1 MKVIAIITLQVDGKT
16 ILPGKSVDI
25 ANEEA
30 QSLIDR
36 GFAQSATKE
45 TTAAPE
51 TSKTPPPPP
60 PPPASLDDIIEA
72 IDQLNPETD
81 FAQSGKPKVEAIE
94 AVLGQN
100 INADTRDKAWELYQ
114 KEVDTNDGGGD
125 GNGDDDQ
132 TNGSGDDV
140 QE

>member
-1 MKVIAIITLQVDGKT
+1 MKITAIITLHVDGKI

-25 ANEEA
+25 SDEEA

-36 GFAQSATKE
+36 GFAQSATKA
-45 TTAAPE
+45 TAAPE
-51 TSKTPPPPP
+51 TSKTPPP

-81 FAQSGKPKVEAIE
+81 FAKSGKPKVEAIE

-132 TNGSGDDV
+132 TNGSGYDV

>member
-1 MKVIAIITLQVDGKT
+1 MKITAIITLHVDGKT
-16 ILPGKSVDI
+16 ILPGKSVDV

-36 GFAQSATKE
+36 GFAQSATKA
-45 TTAAPE
+45 TAAPE

-60 PPPASLDDIIEA
+60 PSASLDDIIEA

-81 FAQSGKPKVEAIE
+81 FAKNGKPKVEAIE

-100 INADTRDKAWELYQ
+100 IDAEARDKAWELYQ

-125 GNGDDDQ
+125 DDQ

>member
-1 MKVIAIITLQVDGKT
+1 MKVIAVITLQVDGKT
-16 ILPGKSVDI
+16 ILPGKSVDV
-25 ANEEA
+25 ASEEA

-36 GFAQSATKE
+36 GFAQSATKA
-45 TTAAPE
+45 TAAPE
-51 TSKTPPPPP
+51 TSKTP

-81 FAQSGKPKVEAIE
+81 FVKSGKPKVEAIE

-100 INADTRDKAWELYQ
+100 ISADTRDKAWELYQ
-114 KEVDTNDGGGD
+114 KEVDTTNDGGGD

>member
-16 ILPGKSVDI
+16 ILPGKSVDV
-25 ANEEA
+25 ASEEA

-51 TSKTPPPPP
+51 TSKTPPPPL

-72 IDQLNPETD
+72 IEILNPEND
-81 FAQSGKPKVEAIE
+81 FAKNGKPKVEAIE
-94 AVLGQN
+94 AVLGEN
-100 INADTRDKAWELYQ
+100 IDAEARDKAWELYQ
-114 KEVDTNDGGGD
+114 KELEADEAS
-125 GNGDDDQ
+125 GN
-132 TNGSGDDV
+132 DV

>member
-16 ILPGKSVDI
+16 IFPGKSVDV

-36 GFAQSATKE
+36 GFAQSATKT

-60 PPPASLDDIIEA
+60 PLSASLDDIIEA
-72 IDQLNPETD
+72 IEILNPETD
-81 FAQSGKPKVEAIE
+81 FAKNGKPKVEAIE
-94 AVLGQN
+94 AVLGEN
-100 INADTRDKAWELYQ
+100 IDAEARDKAWELYQ
-114 KEVDTNDGGGD
+114 KELEADEA
-125 GNGDDDQ
+125 
-132 TNGSGDDV
+132 SGDDV

>member
-1 MKVIAIITLQVDGKT
+1 MKIIAVITLQVDGKT
-16 ILPGKSVDI
+16 ILPGKSVDV
-25 ANEEA
+25 ASEEA
-30 QSLIDR
+30 QSLIER
-36 GFAQSATKE
+36 GFAQSATK

-51 TSKTPPPPP
+51 TSKTPPSPPP
-60 PPPASLDDIIEA
+60 PSASLDDIIEA

-81 FAQSGKPKVEAIE
+81 FAKSGKPKVEAIE

-132 TNGSGDDV
+132 TNGSGYDV

>member
-36 GFAQSATKE
+36 GFAQSAAKA

-51 TSKTPPPPP
+51 TSKTPPPP
-60 PPPASLDDIIEA
+60 ASLDDIIEA
-72 IDQLNPETD
+72 IEILNPETD
-81 FAQSGKPKVEAIE
+81 FAKNGKPKVEAIE
-94 AVLGQN
+94 AVLGEN
-100 INADTRDKAWELYQ
+100 IDAEARDNAWELYQ
-114 KEVDTNDGGGD
+114 KELEADEA
-125 GNGDDDQ
+125 
-132 TNGSGDDV
+132 SGDDV

>member
-16 ILPGKSVDI
+16 ILPGKSVDV

-36 GFAQSATKE
+36 GFAQSATKA

-60 PPPASLDDIIEA
+60 SPPASLDDIIEA
-72 IDQLNPETD
+72 IEILNPETD
-81 FAQSGKPKVEAIE
+81 FAKNGKPKVEAIE
-94 AVLGQN
+94 AVLGEN
-100 INADTRDKAWELYQ
+100 IDAEARDKAWELYQ
-114 KEVDTNDGGGD
+114 KELEAADA
-125 GNGDDDQ
+125 
-132 TNGSGDDV
+132 SGDDV

>member
-1 MKVIAIITLQVDGKT
+1 MKVIAVITLQVDGKT
-16 ILPGKSVDI
+16 ILPGKSVDV

-30 QSLIDR
+30 KSLIDR
-36 GFAQSATKE
+36 GFAQSATKT

-60 PPPASLDDIIEA
+60 PLSASLDDIIEA
-72 IDQLNPETD
+72 IEILNPETD
-81 FAQSGKPKVEAIE
+81 FAKNGKPKVEAIE

-100 INADTRDKAWELYQ
+100 ISAETRDKAWEIYQ
-114 KEVDTNDGGGD
+114 KELAADEA
-125 GNGDDDQ
+125 
-132 TNGSGDDV
+132 SGDDV

>member
-1 MKVIAIITLQVDGKT
+1 MKITAIITLHVDGKT
-16 ILPGKSVDI
+16 ILPGKSVDV

-36 GFAQSATKE
+36 GFAQSAAKA
-45 TTAAPE
+45 TAAPE

-81 FAQSGKPKVEAIE
+81 FAKNGKPKVEAIE

-100 INADTRDKAWELYQ
+100 IDAEARDKAWELYQ
-114 KEVDTNDGGGD
+114 KELEADEA
-125 GNGDDDQ
+125 
-132 TNGSGDDV
+132 SGDDI

>member
-16 ILPGKSVDI
+16 IIPGKAVDI

-36 GFAQSATKE
+36 GFAQSATNE

-51 TSKTPPPPP
+51 TSKTPPPP
-60 PPPASLDDIIEA
+60 ASLDDIIEA
-72 IDQLNPETD
+72 IEILNPETD
-81 FAQSGKPKVEAIE
+81 FAKNGKPKVEAIE
-94 AVLGQN
+94 AVLGEN
-100 INADTRDKAWELYQ
+100 IDAEARDKAWELYQ
-114 KEVDTNDGGGD
+114 KELEADEA
-125 GNGDDDQ
+125 
-132 TNGSGDDV
+132 SGDDV

>member
-1 MKVIAIITLQVDGKT
+1 MKVIAVITLQVDGKT
-16 ILPGKSVDI
+16 ILPGKSVDV
-25 ANEEA
+25 ASEEA

-36 GFAQSATKE
+36 GFAQSATKA
-45 TTAAPE
+45 TAAPE

-60 PPPASLDDIIEA
+60 PSPASLDDIIEA

-81 FAQSGKPKVEAIE
+81 FAKSGKPRVEAIE

-100 INADTRDKAWELYQ
+100 ISADTRDKAWELYQ
-114 KEVDTNDGGGD
+114 KEVDTNDGGRD

>member
-16 ILPGKSVDI
+16 ILPGKSVDV

-36 GFAQSATKE
+36 GFAQSATNK
-45 TTAAPE
+45 TTAVPE
-51 TSKTPPPPP
+51 ASKTPPPPP

-72 IDQLNPETD
+72 IEILNPETD
-81 FAQSGKPKVEAIE
+81 FAKNGKPKVEAIE
-94 AVLGQN
+94 AVLGEN
-100 INADTRDKAWELYQ
+100 IDAEARDKAWELYQ
-114 KEVDTNDGGGD
+114 KELEADKA
-125 GNGDDDQ
+125 
-132 TNGSGDDV
+132 SGDDV

>member
-1 MKVIAIITLQVDGKT
+1 MKITAIITLHFDGKT

-25 ANEEA
+25 SDEEA
-30 QSLIDR
+30 KSLIER

-81 FAQSGKPKVEAIE
+81 FAKSGKPKVEAIE
-94 AVLGQN
+94 AVLDQN

>member
-16 ILPGKSVDI
+16 ILPGKSVDV
-25 ANEEA
+25 ASEEA

-36 GFAQSATKE
+36 GFAQSATNE

-60 PPPASLDDIIEA
+60 PLSASLDDIIEA
-72 IDQLNPETD
+72 IEILNPETD
-81 FAQSGKPKVEAIE
+81 FAKNGKPKVEAIE
-94 AVLGQN
+94 AVLGEN
-100 INADTRDKAWELYQ
+100 IDAEARDKAWELYQ
-114 KEVDTNDGGGD
+114 KELEADEA
-125 GNGDDDQ
+125 
-132 TNGSGDDV
+132 SGDDV